1 MDKLL
6 EQYFNELEKY
16 SDLNNPDNDI
26 PFSDIVDK
34 IVLTK
39 NPEAIPLL
47 LKFCDDDMR
56 CEYTSESL
64 VSQIEYFEI
73 EDYIPALLIELKSMF
88 TRAPEYCDYFISR
101 IMNSQ
106 RHLECLKQNIHL
118 ADKETLP
125 KLLDNIESDKY
136 RPDERRPI
144 IIELRELVNK

>member
-6 EQYFNELEKY
+6 EQYFKELEKY
-16 SDLNNPDNDI
+16 SDLNNPDNDM

-73 EDYIPALLIELKSMF
+73 EDYVPALLTELKSMF
-88 TRAPEYCDYFISR
+88 VKASQYCKYFFYTIF
-101 IMNSQ
+101 NTPDC
-106 RHLECLKQNIHL
+106 LNCLKQNIHL
-118 ADKETLP
+118 ADKETLL

-144 IIELRELVNK
+144 ITELRGLVNK